1 MLNKLLKLFPEK
13 AYPLILAHDPDGL
26 LNEESVLAALNE
38 RGFTLIYETDP
49 VHLRHRVENTRPFSI
64 DNPIIVRTE
73 GSLNTLPFDLWQQGH
88 HVLLG
93 LNIFFPNLSYPV
105 LQQLTPNQIWRISQS
120 PSPIKRFGHKGTI
133 EFILRHVFDLDLK
146 IIASAD
152 DWVIWLNSYHQSWD
166 NMPESLLDFVQCHQ
180 TANKLPNFGNLIQSK
195 EYFNRFI
202 QEQWDGCLVNLT
214 GQSSGE
220 SRAEYMLNFEYDLN
234 LQNQVGNFIS
244 QGILAPVEIFEPHK
258 IPHWAQPGIYAS
270 NEDPNELRLDELRAI
285 LENITETELAAYRWE
300 QWQSLAKIRAEFTI
314 LSQVKSS
321 ERKEEKTFSKLIN
334 KVFLRWLHNRY
345 SALATQK
352 LPKSHHIFHVP
363 HYMAYQRRKEN
374 IKKTALI
381 VMDGMALA
389 DWHVISK
396 TWRERN
402 PSWKF
407 KDQCVLAQ
415 IPTITAISRQSLISG
430 LRPIDFTDTLR
441 NNQAEPKQWKTFWEN
456 KKVAPDNCLYKRHSP
471 NAMPDWINKPR
482 LEIVCLIDNAID
494 GIMHK
499 TTLGQSDFDAS
510 LNIWL
515 EKDSPALEKNIS
527 EMLSLG
533 FKIYLTSDHGHI
545 EASGFGT
552 ISEGLTVYTR
562 SKRARVYTDRN
573 FAEQN
578 HKKVSPAII
587 WDDDGLLPE
596 NTHALIPEENHA
608 FVPPGEIVIAHGGLS
623 ISEVIVPLV
632 TISLD

>member
-1 MLNKLLKLFPEK
+1 MLNELLKLFPEK
-13 AYPLILAHDPDGL
+13 AYPQILAHDPDDL

-38 RGFTLIYETDP
+38 RGFTLIHETDP
-49 VHLRHRVENTRPFSI
+49 VHLRYRVENSKPYSI
-64 DNPIIVRTE
+64 DNPIIIRTV

-88 HVLLG
+88 HVSIG
-93 LNIFFPNLSYPV
+93 LNTFFPNLAYPV
-105 LQQLTPNQIWRISQS
+105 LKQLTPSQIWRLSQS
-120 PSPIKRFGHKGTI
+120 LAPSKRLGHRGTM
-133 EFILRHVFDLDLK
+133 EFVLRHVFDLDLK
-146 IIASAD
+146 TIASAD

-166 NMPESLLDFVQCHQ
+166 NMPESILDFVECHQ
-180 TANKLPNFGNLIQSK
+180 AANTLPNLGDLIQNK
-195 EYFNRFI
+195 DTFNRFI
-202 QEQWDGCLVNLT
+202 QEQWDGYLDNLT
-214 GQSSGE
+214 GQIIGE
-220 SRAEYMLNFEYDLN
+220 SRAEYMLNFEYDPN
-234 LQNQVGNFIS
+234 LQYQVGNFIS
-244 QGILAPVEIFEPHK
+244 QGILTPVEIFEPHK
-258 IPHWAQPGIYAS
+258 IPPWAQPGIYAS
-270 NEDPNELRLDELRAI
+270 NEDPKELRLDELRTI

-300 QWQSLAKIRAEFTI
+300 QWQSLAKIWAEYTA
-314 LSQVKSS
+314 LSQINSS
-321 ERKEEKTFSKLIN
+321 GSKEKKTFSKLIN
-334 KVFLRWLHNRY
+334 KVFLSWLHNRY

-352 LPKSHHIFHVP
+352 LPKPHHLFHVP
-363 HYMAYQRRKEN
+363 HYMAYQRRKESL
-374 IKKTALI
+374 KKMALI

-389 DWHVISK
+389 DWQVISK

-407 KDQCVLAQ
+407 EDQYVLAQ

-441 NNQAEPKQWKTFWEN
+441 NNQAEPKQWRTFWLNEDVAAESCVYERHN
-456 KKVAPDNCLYKRHSP
+456 PKV
-471 NAMPDWINKPR
+471 MPDWIDKPQ

-494 GIMHK
+494 DIVHN
-499 TTLGQSDFDAS
+499 TTLGQSDFYAS

-515 EKDSPALEKNIS
+515 EKDSPALENNIS
-527 EMLSLG
+527 YMLSLG
-533 FKIYLTSDHGHI
+533 FTIYLTSDHGHI

-587 WDDDGLLPE
+587 WYDDGLLPE
-596 NTHALIPEENHA
+596 NTYALIPEENFA
-608 FVPPGEIVIAHGGLS
+608 FVPLGEIVIAHGGLS